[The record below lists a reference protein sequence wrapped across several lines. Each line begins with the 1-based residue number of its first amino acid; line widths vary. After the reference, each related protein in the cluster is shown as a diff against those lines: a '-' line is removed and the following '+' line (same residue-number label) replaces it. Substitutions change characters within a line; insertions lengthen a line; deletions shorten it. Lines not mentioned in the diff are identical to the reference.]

1 MVDIKLIQGDCLE
14 RMKEI
19 PDGSVD
25 LILCDPPYGTMAG
38 AGLDGWNEKSTAWDV
53 ALTPADFLEHC
64 NRLLRVN
71 GALILFSQEP
81 YTSHLITNAHG
92 NIPFSYRMVW
102 LKDHFAN
109 ALIAKKAP
117 VSYFEDVLVF
127 FKKYDTL
134 AQHPLRDYAMR
145 VLAHCGGS
153 LKAIN
158 AALGHRRA
166 EHFFYIESTQFGLC
180 TESTYRE
187 LCDLY
192 AISRQDWFKPYA
204 ELEEINR
211 RFNRR
216 FNLPTGEKYK
226 PNVLRYKKDY
236 DGFHPTQKPVALLE
250 DLIRTYTNEGETV
263 LDFTAGSFTTGV
275 ACVKLNRKF
284 IGIEMDKNYFDIG
297 VNRIKECIKCLGLK
311 IEPEISMED

>member
-1 MVDIKLIQGDCLE
+1 MSKINLMYGDCLE

-25 LILCDPPYGTMAG
+25 MVLADPPYGTMK
-38 AGLDGWNEKSTAWDV
+38 GLDGVDHGLAGKTGWDV
-53 ALTPADFLEHC
+53 AIAPADFLEHC
-64 NRLLRVN
+64 NRVLRVN
-71 GALILFSQEP
+71 GALVLFSQEP
-81 YTSHLITNAHG
+81 YTSRLITEAHS

-166 EHFFYIESTQFGLC
+166 EHFFYIESTQFGIC

-187 LCDLY
+187 LCALY
-192 AISRQDWFKPYA
+192 GIQGLEWFKPYA
-204 ELEEINR
+204 ELEDINR

-226 PNVLRYKKDY
+226 SNVLRYKKDY
-236 DGFHPTQKPVALLE
+236 DGFHPTQKPVALLA
-250 DLIRTYTNEGETV
+250 DLIETYTNEGETV
-263 LDFTAGSFTTGV
+263 LDFATGSGSTLV
-275 ACVKLNRKF
+275 AAVNTNRHY
-284 IGIEMDKNYFDIG
+284 IGFELDPGYFDIACQRLDEVEG
-297 VNRIKECIKCLGLK
+297 GQ
-311 IEPEISMED
+311 DGG